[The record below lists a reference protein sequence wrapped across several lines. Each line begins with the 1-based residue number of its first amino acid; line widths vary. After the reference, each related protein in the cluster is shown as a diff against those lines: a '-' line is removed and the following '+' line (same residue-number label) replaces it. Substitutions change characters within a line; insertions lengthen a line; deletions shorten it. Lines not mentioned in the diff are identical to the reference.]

1 METPS
6 AVENP
11 DGGLSEKE
19 TTLYSPFI
27 LRGFAEAIF
36 LNLKTE

>member
-19 TTLYSPFI
+19 TTLYSPF
-27 LRGFAEAIF
+27 LFVTT
-36 LNLKTE
+36 KTK

>member
-19 TTLYSPFI
+19 ITLCSPF
-27 LRGFAEAIF
+27 LFVTT
-36 LNLKTE
+36 KKK